1 MCFVFFFFFCLDKG
15 GLLRCNKSEVKDWE
29 KFTLI
34 FTSEGPTRNLTIT
47 ANNKQFLCAENG
59 GGGNV
64 VCNRKT
70 AGDWE
75 GFRLNNLDYVAP
87 VPMAFP
93 GGYHP
98 QQYGG
103 AAYPYSQFG
112 APAPYGAG
120 PPAHYGGSA
129 PYAAGPPYG
138 GAGPLGQY
146 GAPAPYAPA
155 HYGAGPYGAPA
166 QFVDG
171 GASHPAY
178 SAPLPASYAAAAPTA
193 APPAAAPPALPPKP
207 SRGSARG
214 SSSSLVV
221 ATKAPQEFIELD
233 PATSAE
239 TQAAH
244 QHIGEF
250 CTLMQSLD
258 NFLSEKL
265 NPNSQGK
272 TLKGTLAKLTSSAK
286 LSRKQVVLNRDE
298 KNSTLQLQR
307 EMLEG
312 FNMFLF
318 DWGRFSKTL
327 SERDFNR
334 VALLLGKL
342 IENLKEFRGVIDKSD
357 TMKES
362 LDKLLEK
369 FSAVN
374 IKFEQTINYSNS
386 GSSNADF
393 SNQETIV
400 DHSET
405 VLNVESE
412 DN

>member
-1 MCFVFFFFFCLDKG
+1 
-15 GLLRCNKSEVKDWE
+15 
-29 KFTLI
+29 
-34 FTSEGPTRNLTIT
+34 
-47 ANNKQFLCAENG
+47 
-59 GGGNV
+59 
-64 VCNRKT
+64 
-70 AGDWE
+70 
-75 GFRLNNLDYVAP
+75 
-87 VPMAFP
+87 
-93 GGYHP
+93 
-98 QQYGG
+98 
-103 AAYPYSQFG
+103 
-112 APAPYGAG
+112 
-120 PPAHYGGSA
+120 
-129 PYAAGPPYG
+129 
-138 GAGPLGQY
+138 
-146 GAPAPYAPA
+146 
-155 HYGAGPYGAPA
+155 
-166 QFVDG
+166 
-171 GASHPAY
+171 
-178 SAPLPASYAAAAPTA
+178 
-193 APPAAAPPALPPKP
+193 
-207 SRGSARG
+207 
-214 SSSSLVV
+214 
-221 ATKAPQEFIELD
+221 
-233 PATSAE
+233 
-239 TQAAH
+239 
-244 QHIGEF
+244 
-250 CTLMQSLD
+250 MQSLD